1 VSLRGRLLATT
12 LLLVAAGLVA
22 ASIATHR
29 FLSDFLLDRVDRQ
42 LMDARFP
49 AAVELS
55 APGGLDDGRPA
66 RPGFSLPPGTYAAVI
81 DPEGETI
88 AAVTF
93 GFGGETPRFDLPEDL
108 PGSAASPVP
117 PNEASRFLTVRSIG
131 GIVGDYR
138 ALASALDDDEGTL
151 VVAIPLFDVAET
163 LDRLV
168 ILEVVVGAIVLIGI
182 AVLALRLIRVGLRPL
197 ERMGET
203 AGSIAAG
210 DLTRR
215 VEPADERTEVG
226 RLALALNS
234 MLEQIEAAFVERRAS
249 EQRLRRFVADAS
261 HELRTPLTSIRGY
274 AELFRRG
281 AGSRPQDLARSM
293 EAIEA
298 EAGRMGILIDDLLLL
313 ARLDQGRP
321 LEREPVDLVDVATE
335 AVRSARAV
343 EPERPIELQVDGPA
357 FVLGDERRLRQVLDN
372 LLDNVR
378 VHTPPGTPVR
388 VELGSEG
395 DAVGLS
401 VTDEGPG
408 LTPDALDRAFE
419 RFYRGDPARSRTTGG
434 AGLGL
439 SIVAAI
445 VEAHDGTVRA
455 TTAAGAGARFDV
467 SLPASRGPDVPSAAH
482 SSARDVGQRAQGAG
496 SSS

>member
-1 VSLRGRLLATT
+1 VSLRARLLVTT

-55 APGGLDDGRPA
+55 APGGPDDGGPA
-66 RPGFSLPPGTYAAVI
+66 RADFALPPGTYAAAI
-81 DPEGETI
+81 DPDGETI

-93 GFGGETPRFDLPEDL
+93 GFGGETPRFELPEAL

-117 PNEASRFLTVRSIG
+117 PNEASRFLSVRSIG
-131 GIVGDYR
+131 EIVGDYR
-138 ALASALDDDEGTL
+138 ALATALQDDQGTL
-151 VVAIPLFDVAET
+151 IVAIPLFDVGET

-168 ILEVVVGAIVLIGI
+168 ILEVVVGAIVLFGI

-226 RLALALNS
+226 RLGLALNR
-234 MLEQIEAAFVERRAS
+234 MLEQIEAAFDERRAS
-249 EQRLRRFVADAS
+249 EERLRRFVADAS

-298 EAGRMGILIDDLLLL
+298 EAGRMGILVDDLLLL

-321 LEREPVDLVDVATE
+321 LERAPIDLVDVATE
-335 AVRSARAV
+335 AVGSARAV

-357 FVLGDERRLRQVLDN
+357 FVLGDEGRLRQVLDN

-378 VHTPPGTPVR
+378 VHTPPGSRVR

-395 DAVGLS
+395 DTVVLS

-455 TTAAGAGARFDV
+455 ATAAGTGARFEV
-467 SLPASRGPDVPSAAH
+467 RLPARGAPHRPSAAGT
-482 SSARDVGQRAQGAG
+482 STRDVRQGAQGRG

>member
-1 VSLRGRLLATT
+1 VSLRARLLATT
-12 LLLVAAGLVA
+12 LLLVAGGLVA

-42 LMDARFP
+42 LVEARFP

-55 APGGLDDGRPA
+55 VPGGVGDGRA
-66 RPGFSLPPGTYAAVI
+66 VPGDFSLPPGTYAAVI
-81 DPEGETI
+81 DPDGEPV
-88 AAVTF
+88 AAITF
-93 GFGGETPRFDLPEDL
+93 GFGDERPRFALPEDL

-138 ALASALDDDEGTL
+138 ALATALEDGAGTL
-151 VVAIPLFDVAET
+151 VVAVPLFDVAQT

-226 RLALALNS
+226 RLGLALNS
-234 MLEQIEAAFVERRAS
+234 MLEQIEAAFDERRAT
-249 EQRLRRFVADAS
+249 EERLRRFVADAS

-298 EAGRMGILIDDLLLL
+298 EAGRMGILVDDLLLL

-321 LEREPVDLVDVATE
+321 LERAPVDLVEVCTE
-335 AVRSARAV
+335 AVRSARVV
-343 EPERPIELQVDGPA
+343 EPGRPIELEVDGPA
-357 FVLGDERRLRQVLDN
+357 LVLGDEGRLRQVLDN

-378 VHTPPGTPVR
+378 VHTPPGTRVR

-395 DAVGLS
+395 DDVVLS

-408 LTPDALDRAFE
+408 LTSDVIDRAFE
-419 RFYRGDPARSRTTGG
+419 RFYRGDPARSRKTGG

-439 SIVAAI
+439 SIAAAI
-445 VEAHDGTVRA
+445 VEAHGGTVQA
-455 TTAAGAGARFDV
+455 TNVPASGARIEV
-467 SLPASRGPDVPSAAH
+467 SLPTAREPGRPATVASSPSDV
-482 SSARDVGQRAQGAG
+482 DQGAQGAG

>member
-1 VSLRGRLLATT
+1 VSLRARLLTTT
-12 LLLVAAGLVA
+12 LLLVAGGLVA

-42 LMDARFP
+42 LMDARVP

-55 APGGLDDGRPA
+55 APGGLGDGRSP
-66 RPGFSLPPGTYAAVI
+66 RPDFSLPPGTYAAVI

-93 GFGGETPRFDLPEDL
+93 GFGGETPRFGLPEDL
-108 PGSAASPVP
+108 PGSADSPVP
-117 PNEASRFLTVRSIG
+117 PNEPSRFLTVRSIG

-138 ALASALDDDEGTL
+138 ALASALDDDAGTL
-151 VVAIPLFDVAET
+151 VVAIPLFDVAQT

-226 RLALALNS
+226 RLGLALNS
-234 MLEQIEAAFVERRAS
+234 MLEQIEAAFDERRAT
-249 EQRLRRFVADAS
+249 EERLRRFVADAS

-298 EAGRMGILIDDLLLL
+298 EARRMGVLVDDLLLL
-313 ARLDQGRP
+313 ARLDRGRP
-321 LEREPVDLVDVATE
+321 LERAPVDLADVATE
-335 AVRSARAV
+335 AVGSARAV
-343 EPERPIELQVDGPA
+343 EPDRPIELEVDGPA
-357 FVLGDERRLRQVLDN
+357 FVLGDEGRLRQVLDN

-378 VHTPPGTPVR
+378 VHTPAGTPVR
-388 VELGSEG
+388 VELGSE
-395 DAVGLS
+395 DDTVVLS

-408 LTPDALDRAFE
+408 LTPDVVDRAFE
-419 RFYRGDPARSRTTGG
+419 RFYRGDPARSRKTGG

-445 VEAHDGTVRA
+445 VEAHGGTVRA
-455 TTAAGAGARFDV
+455 ATADRAGARFEV
-467 SLPASRGPDVPSAAH
+467 VLPASGKADRPPAAR
-482 SSARDVGQRAQGAG
+482 SSAGSVPQGAQGAG